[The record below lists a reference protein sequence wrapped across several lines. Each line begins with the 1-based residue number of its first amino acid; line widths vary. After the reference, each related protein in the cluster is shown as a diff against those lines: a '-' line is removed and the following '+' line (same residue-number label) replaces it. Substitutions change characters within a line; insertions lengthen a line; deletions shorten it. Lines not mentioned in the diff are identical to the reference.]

1 MIVGIFAK
9 QIAKRTLRNKKLLN
23 KATKRAMSK
32 PGKTFTVTGAEG
44 KALGKA
50 LKSSKAFK
58 TPMTMAQKRALIKA
72 QKAAAR
78 ANRK

>member
-32 PGKTFTVTGAEG
+32 PGKTFTATGAEG
-44 KALGKA
+44 KALRKA
-50 LKSSKAFK
+50 LQSSKAFK